1 MNNQETYLL
10 KLKSSSQ
17 RKIILFYHSPTRI
30 VEYVSEYTFL
40 ISKNNNNN
48 KKAIKKAKETKEEK
62 IISSENRLKKINL
75 LPPW

>member
-40 ISKNNNNN
+40 ISKNNNN

-62 IISSENRLKKINL
+62 IISSENRLKKVNL